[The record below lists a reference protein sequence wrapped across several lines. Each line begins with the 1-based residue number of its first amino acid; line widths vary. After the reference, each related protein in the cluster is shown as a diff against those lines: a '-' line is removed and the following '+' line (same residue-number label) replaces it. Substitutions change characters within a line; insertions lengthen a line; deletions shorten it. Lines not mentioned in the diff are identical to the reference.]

1 MREKRRRS
9 GNLYCAESSLFY
21 RSTACRLRYLVMWF
35 TFVPVGPR
43 AVHASMQY
51 RRRVRRRPTPQPP
64 SAARRPR
71 RRAALTIVKIMHHAT
86 TQHRRDSGVRTSGAA
101 GAARRCRIEFT
112 MVMDSVTKPQNAY
125 QRHGFWRG
133 GALVPGTDGGPS
145 AQAFAFCFI
154 GSTAFRNKGE
164 GRRARTGRK

>member
-51 RRRVRRRPTPQPP
+51 RRRVRRRPAPQPP

-86 TQHRRDSGVRTSGAA
+86 TGSRSRAIRPG
-101 GAARRCRIEFT
+101 ARR
-112 MVMDSVTKPQNAY
+112 
-125 QRHGFWRG
+125 
-133 GALVPGTDGGPS
+133 
-145 AQAFAFCFI
+145 
-154 GSTAFRNKGE
+154 
-164 GRRARTGRK
+164 GRAV

>member
-51 RRRVRRRPTPQPP
+51 RRRVRRRPAPQPP

-86 TQHRRDSGVRTSGAA
+86 TQHRRDPVIGTPVRPRGV
-101 GAARRCRIEFT
+101 IEFT

-133 GALVPGTDGGPS
+133 EALVPGTGGGPS
-145 AQAFAFCFI
+145 AQAFAFCFRLAPPRS
-154 GSTAFRNKGE
+154 GTRVKGGAHE
-164 GRRARTGRK
+164 GRK